1 MANPNP
7 HTLLLYMSFNN
18 SSINNKCVA
27 VMFLLGCLL
36 EADTLEDDEEEAAVA
51 DETDVGTEEVDRE
64 GDRSVVMSSPNET
77 RSVRKRM

>member
-1 MANPNP
+1 
-7 HTLLLYMSFNN
+7 
-18 SSINNKCVA
+18 
-27 VMFLLGCLL
+27 MFLLGCLL